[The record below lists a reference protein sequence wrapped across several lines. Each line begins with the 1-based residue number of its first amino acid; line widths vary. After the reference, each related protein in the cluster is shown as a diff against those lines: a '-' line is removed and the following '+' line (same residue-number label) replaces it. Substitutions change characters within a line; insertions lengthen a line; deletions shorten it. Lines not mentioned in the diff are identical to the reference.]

1 MQHYTRWMIVVLI
14 IAGLQMS
21 ACDRK
26 SSSYKKIEPAHVE
39 HIEGSKLSKVTL
51 TEKAVERIDLKTE
64 PLNEQQIAG
73 SMRKVIPY
81 SALLYDK
88 YGKTWLYKNIESRTF
103 VRHPIEVDFI
113 EGDLVVLLDGPPTG
127 TKIVTLAAAELF
139 GAESGIG
146 H

>member
-26 SSSYKKIEPAHVE
+26 ASKYKYIEPAHVE

-51 TEKAVERIDLKTE
+51 TEKAVERIDLKTG
-64 PLNEQQIAG
+64 PVKEQQIAG

-88 YGKTWLYKNIESRTF
+88 YGKTWLYKNIEPRIF
-103 VRHPIEVDFI
+103 VRHPITVDYI
-113 EGDLVVLLDGPPTG
+113 EGDLVILSDGPPTG
-127 TKIVTLAAAELF
+127 TKIVTLAAAELL
-139 GAESGIG
+139 GAEIGIG

>member
-26 SSSYKKIEPAHVE
+26 ASTYKKIEPAHVE

-51 TEKAVERIDLKTE
+51 TEKAVERIDLKTG
-64 PLNEQQIAG
+64 PVKEQQIAG

-81 SALLYDK
+81 SALLYDN
-88 YGKTWLYKNIESRTF
+88 YGKTWLYKSTAPRTY
-103 VRHPIEVDFI
+103 VRHQISVDYI
-113 EGDLVVLLDGPPTG
+113 EGDLAILSDGPPAG
-127 TKIVTLAAAELF
+127 TEIVTLAAAELL
-139 GAESGIG
+139 GAEIGIG